1 MIPCQMVTVC
11 NHLTIIWLYLYL
23 FSIQFS
29 LFFQSDIFYQFV
41 LFSYNIDLHII
52 TFKIFDLISILNYQN
67 LHFLQVLIIKV

>member
-1 MIPCQMVTVC
+1 MIPCQLVTDC

-41 LFSYNIDLHII
+41 LFSYNIDLQII

>member
-1 MIPCQMVTVC
+1 MIPCQLVTVC

-41 LFSYNIDLHII
+41 LFSYNIDLQII